1 MRKPYNPI
9 VRNIR
14 KDGTIEGNQGSRKG
28 VVIPP
33 DEFDSLYRMKVNSEL
48 RELEGENNVKN
59 T

>member
-14 KDGTIEGNQGSRKG
+14 KDGTLQGYRGSMKG
-28 VVIPP
+28 VIIPE
-33 DEFDSLYRMKVNSEL
+33 EFDSLYRMKVESNCKA
-48 RELEGENNVKN
+48 LEGKNNVKN

>member
-14 KDGTIEGNQGSRKG
+14 KDGTIQGNQGSMKG

-33 DEFDSLYRMKVNSEL
+33 DEFDSLYRMKVESNCKA
-48 RELEGENNVKN
+48 LEGKNNVKN